1 MKEKICFVI
10 IGYDTKFDHNTGKY
24 IDFEK
29 TYRNIIKPVF
39 DELNI
44 ICFRAKDIEHSGI
57 IDVPM
62 YDSILKA
69 DYVLADLTALN
80 ANVLYELGIRH
91 AVKKNTTILICDNE
105 IKLPFDINHILVDK
119 FEHLGKAIDH
129 EEVLRFRALLKSKI
143 LALEKAPKIDSPLY
157 TFFPMLNTPY
167 FTDKEI
173 AEIKENIE
181 SEEKNESIN
190 DLINNAEDA
199 KNVKDFNKAIGL
211 LTKAKNLTAD
221 NEFII
226 QRLALATYKSKAPNE
241 TDALFRAQL
250 ILNELNPENTTNV
263 ETLGLMGAINKR
275 LYECLDEFEFLDASL
290 NYYERGFYIANDYYT
305 GINTAF
311 IHNIYAS
318 VIDDQ
323 FEAMASFGN
332 ARRIRKQVINVCN
345 KIIESKIWDE
355 RDDREW
361 VLLTLAECHYGLDE
375 FDKEIETLEKAKQFL
390 NKDFSTGSY
399 QEQREKLINYIEMF
413 NQKFNK

>member
-10 IGYDTKFDHNTGKY
+10 IGYDTKFDHNTGKN

-29 TYRNIIKPVF
+29 TYRTIVKPVF
-39 DELNI
+39 DELGI
-44 ICFRAKDIEHSGI
+44 VCFRAKDIEHSGV

-80 ANVLYELGIRH
+80 ANVMYELGIRH
-91 AVKKNTTILICDNE
+91 AVKKNTTILISDNQLK
-105 IKLPFDINHILVDK
+105 IPFDVNHILVDQ
-119 FEHLGKAIDH
+119 FEHLGIAIDH

-143 LALEKAPKIDSPLY
+143 LAIEKAPKIDSPLY
-157 TFFPMLNTPY
+157 TLFPMLNTPY
-167 FTDKEI
+167 FSEKEI
-173 AEIKENIE
+173 ADIKESIE
-181 SEEKNESIN
+181 SEEKNESISE
-190 DLINNAEDA
+190 LVSKAEIA
-199 KNVKDFNKAIGL
+199 KNTKDFIKAIEL
-211 LTKAKNLTAD
+211 LTKAKKQTAD

-226 QRLALATYKSKAPNE
+226 QRLALATYKSKIPNE
-241 TDALFRAQL
+241 IDALFRAQL
-250 ILNELNPENTTNV
+250 ILNELNPDNTNNV

-275 LYECLDEFEFLDASL
+275 LYECLDEVEFLETSL
-290 NYYERGFYIANDYYT
+290 SYYERGFYIANDYYN
-305 GINTAF
+305 GINAAF

-318 VIDDQ
+318 VIDDE

-345 KIIESKIWDE
+345 KIIKSKIWEE

-361 VLLTLAECHYGLDE
+361 VLLTLAECYYGLDE
-375 FDKEIETLEKAKQFL
+375 FHKEIETLEKAKQFL

-399 QEQREKLINYIEMF
+399 QEQREKLIKYIEVF
-413 NQKFNK
+413 KQKFNL